1 VVAAVGIAARGVAN
15 EYFSIIVAGTTDMS
29 DDEFLEALTALE
41 EVLADNG
48 RRAGLIKKRIAQ
60 LRRLRARDVPYT
72 ELVISEDGPLIVQLL
87 TESSTALDSCGANVR
102 RAEAEA
108 LYAEGLTM
116 ERIAKSFGVT
126 RQRVSALLRKGPT
139 GPRPGT

>member
-1 VVAAVGIAARGVAN
+1 MTG
-15 EYFSIIVAGTTDMS
+15 
-29 DDEFLEALTALE
+29 DEFLEALTALE

-60 LRRLRARDVPYT
+60 LRRLRAREVPYT
-72 ELVISEDGPLIVQLL
+72 ELVASEEGPLIVQLL
-87 TESSTALDSCGANVR
+87 TESSAALDSCGANVR

-116 ERIAKSFGVT
+116 EQIAKSFGVT
-126 RQRVSALLRKGPT
+126 RQRVSALLHKGPK

>member
-1 VVAAVGIAARGVAN
+1 MAA
-15 EYFSIIVAGTTDMS
+15 TTDRG

-48 RRAGLIKKRIAQ
+48 RRAGLIRRRIAQ
-60 LRRLRARDVPYT
+60 LRRLRARDVSYT
-72 ELVISEDGPLIVQLL
+72 ELVAGQDGPLIVQLL

-102 RAEAEA
+102 RAEAKA

-126 RQRVSALLRKGPT
+126 RQRVSALLLRGPK